1 MSVYQRLWAGERA
14 RLEFGFELICN
25 NIEMLQT
32 AFCVKL
38 SIVASLNFL
47 VYEELIIMFIDN
59 QKAEMLDNTSN
70 QRWFAPA
77 ILKDGRKV
85 TVLYRH
91 KERNTIFSK
100 IMTAQGDVGWISEAA
115 HISEHL
121 SKDGALKD
129 IKHLPE
135 FNVTVNRLNIVSS
148 LSKRLNLTSLVTKT
162 NL

>member
-1 MSVYQRLWAGERA
+1 
-14 RLEFGFELICN
+14 
-25 NIEMLQT
+25 
-32 AFCVKL
+32 
-38 SIVASLNFL
+38 
-47 VYEELIIMFIDN
+47 MFIDN

-91 KERNTIFSK
+91 KARNNATFSK
-100 IMTAQGDVGWISEAA
+100 IMTAQGDVGWISETA

-121 SKDGALKD
+121 SQDGVFKNV
-129 IKHLPE
+129 KPLPE
-135 FNVTVNRLNIVSS
+135 FNAAMGSFNIVSS
-148 LSKRLNLTSLVTKT
+148 LSKRLKLAYPTVKT